1 MTRSAADIG
10 AGLTPARAARH
21 IRPGERIHVVGA
33 AGAGA
38 SAAVL
43 LAQSVGATVT
53 ACDPGAPSPYTA
65 ALEAH
70 GIVVLTSHDPVHVA
84 APAGAVVDR
93 LAVSKAL
100 TAIAPEQPELVAA
113 RALDVPVEAWQQ
125 LVADVAAT
133 TGQTLVAVAGTHG
146 KSTTTGWLLHVLAE
160 AGRDPSGFVG
170 ALMAPDDRAQPAS
183 TARVGQ
189 GDVFVVEADEYAG
202 NFAPYHPSV
211 AVLLNAEWDHPDV
224 FADEAAVLAAFD
236 GWIRAMVP
244 GPDGPPTLIV
254 NVADPGAWRVA
265 DGLDEWPG
273 TRVRVALEAAEDER
287 LEHRSAEDRH
297 AAMPSSEQDRAL
309 DDVDVIGRLVTS
321 AKGRDTLEVHGSLT
335 GDLRLPMPLAG
346 RHNAADALCAAAAA
360 AVLGVPASAIESAV
374 GSFVGVGRRLEVK
387 GEPGGVLV
395 IDDYGHHPSAIRAT
409 LAAVRGAHPG
419 RPVWAVYEP
428 LTFHRT
434 AAMLDAFADVLS
446 TADHAVIADIWAGR
460 DPDQTIVSA
469 ADLAAA
475 ISARAP
481 VPALA
486 TGSPEATAD
495 RLADLVRPGDVVL
508 VMGGGRS
515 YVIAERLVER
525 LAARD

>member
-1 MTRSAADIG
+1 VI
-10 AGLTPARAARH
+10 
-21 IRPGERIHVVGA
+21 GA

-38 SAAVL
+38 SAAAL
-43 LAQSVGATVT
+43 LAQSVGAIVT
-53 ACDPGAPSPYTA
+53 ACDAGAPSPYTA
-65 ALEAH
+65 ALQAR
-70 GIVVLTSHDPVHVA
+70 GMVVLTSHDPGHVA
-84 APAGAVVDR
+84 SATGALVDR

-100 TAIAPEQPELVAA
+100 TAIDPEHPELVAA
-113 RALDVPVEAWQQ
+113 RTLDVPVEAWQQ

-146 KSTTTGWLLHVLAE
+146 KSTTTGWLIHVLAQ
-160 AGRDPSGFVG
+160 AGRDPNGFVG
-170 ALMAPDDRAQPAS
+170 ALLAAEDPAGPAS
-183 TARVGQ
+183 TARLGR

-202 NFAPYHPSV
+202 NFAPYRPSV

-236 GWIRAMVP
+236 VWIRTMAP
-244 GPDGPPTLIV
+244 GPAGPPTLIV
-254 NVADPGAWRVA
+254 NVADPGARHVA
-265 DGLDEWPG
+265 DGLDDWPG
-273 TRVRVALEAAEDER
+273 TRVRVALEP
-287 LEHRSAEDRH
+287 AEDRRDGTL
-297 AAMPSSEQDRAL
+297 PGDPERDL
-309 DDVDVIGRLVTS
+309 DGAEVLGRLVTS
-321 AKGRDTLEVHGSLT
+321 ASGQDTLEVRGSLT
-335 GDLRLPMPLAG
+335 GELRLQMPLAG
-346 RHNAADALCAAAAA
+346 RHNAADALCVAAAA
-360 AVLGVPASAIESAV
+360 AVLGVPAASIESAV
-374 GSFVGVGRRLEVK
+374 GSFAGVGRRMEVK
-387 GEPGGVLV
+387 GEPGGVVV

-409 LAAVRGAHPG
+409 LAAVRGAYPG

-446 TADHAVIADIWAGR
+446 QADHAVIADIWAGR
-460 DPDQTIVSA
+460 DRDQTVVSA

-481 VPALA
+481 IPALA

-495 RLADLVRPGDVVL
+495 RLVDLVRPGDVVL

-525 LAARD
+525 LAARV

>member
-10 AGLTPARAARH
+10 AGLAPARAARH

-38 SAAVL
+38 SAAAL
-43 LAQSVGATVT
+43 LGQGVGAHVT

-65 ALEAH
+65 ALEAR
-70 GIVVLTSHDPVHVA
+70 GIVVFTSHDPAHVA
-84 APAGAVVDR
+84 AQTGALVDR

-100 TAIAPEQPELVAA
+100 TAIAPEHPELVAA
-113 RALDVPVEAWQQ
+113 RTLDVPVEAWQQ

-133 TGQTLVAVAGTHG
+133 TGQTLVALAGTHG
-146 KSTTTGWLLHVLAE
+146 KSTTTGWLVHVLAE

-170 ALMAPDDRAQPAS
+170 ALLPPEGPAQPGS
-183 TARVGQ
+183 TARLGR
-189 GDVFVVEADEYAG
+189 GDVLVVEADEYAG
-202 NFAPYHPSV
+202 NFAPYHPAV

-244 GPDGPPTLIV
+244 GPDGPPTLVV
-254 NVADPGAWRVA
+254 NVTDAGARQVA
-265 DGLDEWPG
+265 DGLDDWPG
-273 TRVRVALEAAEDER
+273 TRVRVALEPTKDDRAAVHPSD
-287 LEHRSAEDRH
+287 LEH
-297 AAMPSSEQDRAL
+297 L
-309 DDVDVIGRLVTS
+309 LGGVDVVGRLVHS
-321 AKGRDTLEVHGSLT
+321 ATGWQTLEVRGSLT

-346 RHNAADALCAAAAA
+346 RHNAADALCVAAAA
-360 AVLGVPASAIESAV
+360 AVLGVPGSVIEAAV
-374 GSFVGVGRRLEVK
+374 GSFGGVGRRMEVK
-387 GEPGGVLV
+387 GETGGVLV

-409 LAAVRGAHPG
+409 LDAVRSAYPG

-446 TADHAVIADIWAGR
+446 MADRAVIADIWAGR
-460 DPDQTIVSA
+460 DPDRTIVSP

-475 ISARAP
+475 ISARAS

-495 RLADLVRPGDVVL
+495 RLVELVRPGDVVL

-515 YVIAERLVER
+515 YVIAERLVEG
-525 LAARD
+525 LAARV

>member
-1 MTRSAADIG
+1 M
-10 AGLTPARAARH
+10 
-21 IRPGERIHVVGA
+21 
-33 AGAGA
+33 
-38 SAAVL
+38 
-43 LAQSVGATVT
+43 
-53 ACDPGAPSPYTA
+53 
-65 ALEAH
+65 
-70 GIVVLTSHDPVHVA
+70 
-84 APAGAVVDR
+84 
-93 LAVSKAL
+93 
-100 TAIAPEQPELVAA
+100 
-113 RALDVPVEAWQQ
+113 
-125 LVADVAAT
+125 
-133 TGQTLVAVAGTHG
+133 
-146 KSTTTGWLLHVLAE
+146 
-160 AGRDPSGFVG
+160 
-170 ALMAPDDRAQPAS
+170 
-183 TARVGQ
+183 
-189 GDVFVVEADEYAG
+189 
-202 NFAPYHPSV
+202 
-211 AVLLNAEWDHPDV
+211 
-224 FADEAAVLAAFD
+224 LAAFD

-254 NVADPGAWRVA
+254 NVADPGARRVA
-265 DGLDEWPG
+265 DGLDDWPG
-273 TRVRVALEAAEDER
+273 TRVRVALEPAEDER
-287 LEHRSAEDRH
+287 
-297 AAMPSSEQDRAL
+297 AAMRSSDPERAL
-309 DDVDVIGRLVTS
+309 DGVDVTGRLVTS
-321 AKGRDTLEVHGSLT
+321 AAGHDTLEVHGSLT

-346 RHNAADALCAAAAA
+346 RHNAADALCVAAAA
-360 AVLGVPASAIESAV
+360 AVLGVPGSAIETGV
-374 GSFVGVGRRLEVK
+374 GSFAGVGRRLEVK

-409 LAAVRGAHPG
+409 LAAVRGAYPG

-495 RLADLVRPGDVVL
+495 RLVDLVRPGDVVL

-525 LAARD
+525 LAARA

>member
-1 MTRSAADIG
+1 MQEHPRPRSW
-10 AGLTPARAARH
+10 R
-21 IRPGERIHVVGA
+21 
-33 AGAGA
+33 
-38 SAAVL
+38 
-43 LAQSVGATVT
+43 QSVGAQVT

-65 ALEAH
+65 ALEAR
-70 GIVVLTSHDPVHVA
+70 GIVVVTSHDPAHVA
-84 APAGAVVDR
+84 APTGAVVDR

-100 TAIAPEQPELVAA
+100 TAIAPEHPELVAA
-113 RALDVPVEAWQQ
+113 RTLDVPVEAWQQ

-146 KSTTTGWLLHVLAE
+146 KSTTTGWLVHVLAE

-170 ALMAPDDRAQPAS
+170 ALLAPEGPAQPAS
-183 TARVGQ
+183 TARLGQ
-189 GDVFVVEADEYAG
+189 GDVLVVEADEYAG
-202 NFAPYHPSV
+202 NFAPYHPAV
-211 AVLLNAEWDHPDV
+211 AILLNAEWDHPDV

-254 NVADPGAWRVA
+254 NVADAGARQVA
-265 DGLDEWPG
+265 DGLDDWPG
-273 TRVRVALEAAEDER
+273 TRVRVALEPSEDER
-287 LEHRSAEDRH
+287 
-297 AAMPSSEQDRAL
+297 AAMRPSDPEHVL
-309 DDVDVIGRLVTS
+309 GGVDVIGRLVPS
-321 AKGRDTLEVHGSLT
+321 ATGWDTLEVRGSLT

-346 RHNAADALCAAAAA
+346 RHNAADALCVAAAA
-360 AVLGVPASAIESAV
+360 AVLRVPGSAIEAAV
-374 GSFVGVGRRLEVK
+374 GSFGGVGRRMEVK

-409 LAAVRGAHPG
+409 LEAVRDAYPG

-460 DPDQTIVSA
+460 DPDQTIVSP
-469 ADLAAA
+469 ADLVAA
-475 ISARAP
+475 ISARAS

-495 RLADLVRPGDVVL
+495 RLVELVRPGDVVL

-515 YVIAERLVER
+515 YVIAERLVEG
-525 LAARD
+525 LAARV